1 MQLAISI
8 RLLLRFVMIGSLN
21 DIQRI
26 NSLMT
31 FERNDK
37 YRKEERRN
45 KTTGQR
51 LLNESNSV
59 S

>member
-37 YRKEERRN
+37 YRKEGRRN

>member
-8 RLLLRFVMIGSLN
+8 RLLFRFVMIGSLN

-37 YRKEERRN
+37 YRKEGRRN

>member
-37 YRKEERRN
+37 YRKEGRRN
-45 KTTGQR
+45 KTTG